1 MTKHIRRT
9 RADYTMIFK
18 LSVVDQVE
26 KGELTY
32 KQAQKLYGI
41 QGRTTVLTWLRK
53 YSKHGWN
60 SLAAQQRKR
69 LMSGPQLPLSPEQK
83 IKELETQLAYMT
95 EKNEFLQA
103 VIHVI
108 EHDFGLPVTKKPQN
122 KSSQKK
128 E

>member
-1 MTKHIRRT
+1 MTKRIRRT
-9 RADYTMIFK
+9 RADYTMTFK

-41 QGRTTVLTWLRK
+41 QGRTTVLVWLRK

-69 LMSGPQLPLSPEQK
+69 LMTGPQLPLTPEQK

-95 EKNEFLQA
+95 EKAEFLQE
-103 VIHVI
+103 VVNVI
-108 EHDFGLPVTKKPQN
+108 EHDFGLPVPKKPQSR
-122 KSSQKK
+122 SSPKK